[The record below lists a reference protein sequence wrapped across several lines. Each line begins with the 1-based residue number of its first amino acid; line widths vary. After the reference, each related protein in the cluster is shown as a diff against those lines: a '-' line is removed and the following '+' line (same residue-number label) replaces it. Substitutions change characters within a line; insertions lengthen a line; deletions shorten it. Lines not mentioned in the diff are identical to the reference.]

1 MIFLDGRCLPAYTT
15 REVRNYGLHKAG
27 TLYKFLFTREDNL
40 LLDTGAIKLLPYNM
54 CKFYT
59 THDVLLNS
67 KQCHA
72 GDVIDPKEFDEN
84 TLKVLVKTNVV
95 RCELNKELAN
105 KNEEDIVKEAKIYEC
120 IGKTFKQ
127 SSEILGLDF
136 SLVKDKF
143 ELKKGSNQ
151 AKVKQ
156 EHIESIKEILTG
168 V

>member
-1 MIFLDGRCLPAYTT
+1 MI
-15 REVRNYGLHKAG
+15 N
-27 TLYKFLFTREDNL
+27 N
-40 LLDTGAIKLLPYNM
+40 I
-54 CKFYT
+54 
-59 THDVLLNS
+59 
-67 KQCHA
+67 
-72 GDVIDPKEFDEN
+72 
-84 TLKVLVKTNVV
+84 TNVDPRLQQQMNV
-95 RCELNKELAN
+95 AKAAPSAVSIPMPPILGFKTPLLKEKATLRTKKFRRGDNIIIAGEIDDDYVDIV
-105 KNEEDIVKEAKIYEC
+105 EEDIVKEAKIYEC